1 MNDTRMRKV
10 TQEKTPDWA
19 GATPLFRLSA
29 AQKVRGVA
37 PARHAGSVTVCCPR
51 AQRELLRRT
60 SETIFPLATPCSR
73 IELNRR
79 AERNR
84 LFSQR
89 HKWPITR
96 NHKLTRHT
104 LRRTQLGSV
113 DADFL
118 HRVTGAASFLRALVN
133 SRGQERFT
141 PVLHGA
147 LHRSLHPSAA
157 GKARQVNPI
166 SVSKTVGLREGS
178 NDVRAGATPPFDARC
193 CGRSRPHRNFGV
205 AFCALAYTDLRICQ
219 TKRLTLYVNTKGEAR
234 CLY

>member
-1 MNDTRMRKV
+1 V
-10 TQEKTPDWA
+10 TQKKAPDWA

-37 PARHAGSVTVCCPR
+37 PARHARSVTLCCPR
-51 AQRELLRRT
+51 AQRELSRRT
-60 SETIFPLATPCSR
+60 SETIFSLATHCSR

-79 AERNR
+79 AEGKR

-118 HRVTGAASFLRALVN
+118 YRARGTSSFLRALLN
-133 SRGQERFT
+133 SQGEESFT
-141 PVLHGA
+141 PVLRGT
-147 LHRSLHPSAA
+147 LHRSLHRSAA
-157 GKARQVNPI
+157 CKARKLNSIDVP
-166 SVSKTVGLREGS
+166 KTVGLDEGWH
-178 NDVRAGATPPFDARC
+178 DVRAGATPTFDARC
-193 CGRSRPHRNFGV
+193 VTVAVWSLPSSQELWGSVLRACKHRPENLSDKRS
-205 AFCALAYTDLRICQ
+205 D
-219 TKRLTLYVNTKGEAR
+219 TL
-234 CLY
+234 